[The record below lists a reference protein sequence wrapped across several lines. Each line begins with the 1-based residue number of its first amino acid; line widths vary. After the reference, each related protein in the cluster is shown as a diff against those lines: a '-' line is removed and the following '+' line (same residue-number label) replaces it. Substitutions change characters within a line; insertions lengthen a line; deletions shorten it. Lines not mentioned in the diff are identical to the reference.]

1 MPSGSDTC
9 MAVHA
14 EVNALL
20 NCPDPEKIETA
31 YVTHAPCLRCTKML
45 LNTSVKAIVFS
56 SLGSVDMLAMQLAQ
70 KAGIDWYYVEPKG
83 E

>member
-20 NCPDPEKIETA
+20 NCPDPEKIHAA
-31 YVTHAPCLRCTKML
+31 YVTHAPCLRCMKML
-45 LNTSVKAIVFS
+45 LNASVKTVIFANADKI
-56 SLGSVDMLAMQLAQ
+56 DQQAAQLAL
-70 KAGIDWYYVEPKG
+70 KAGIKWCFLNLKG
-83 E
+83 N